1 MSAVKIVT
9 DSSAELSTEVVE
21 ELGITVVPWR
31 LQLGTETHQDAPGY
45 RSTEFYRE
53 TIRNK
58 VLPVPLPPDVRHMSQ
73 VYDRL
78 CRQTDDIVSVHCSAH
93 FAKIVQS
100 ARQAQGRMLGR
111 CRIQVIDSQYISR
124 ALGVLVEVAARA
136 AQAGMSGG
144 EIVRLVNGTIP
155 AVYLAFHVEKMDYI
169 SRAGLAP
176 NERTATTGLSRV
188 LLMIEDGQIVPFHR
202 SRSRGTPVDRLIEFI
217 AEFQRLE
224 SLYILHSGLNS
235 GYRDIAKRLREEMP
249 DQHFAEHIYGPLF
262 FNYVG
267 PTALGLVAFEGAS

>member
-9 DSSAELSTEVVE
+9 DSSAELSAEVVE

-31 LQLGTETHQDAPGY
+31 LQLGTETHQDAPSY

-53 TIRNK
+53 ATRNK
-58 VLPVPLPPDVRHMSQ
+58 IIPAPLPPDVRHMSQ
-73 VYDRL
+73 VYERV
-78 CRQTDDIVSVHCSAH
+78 CGQTDDIVSVHCSAY

-111 CRIQVIDSQYISR
+111 CRIQVVDSQYISR

-136 AQAGMSGG
+136 AQAGMPGA

-155 AVYLAFHVEKMDYI
+155 SVYLAFHVEKMDHI

-176 NERTATTGLSRV
+176 NDRTEATGLSRV
-188 LLMIEDGQIVPFHR
+188 LLMVEDGQIVPFHR

-224 SLYILHSGLNS
+224 SLYIFHSGLHS

-249 DQHFAEHIYGPLF
+249 EQHFAEHIYGPVL
-262 FNYVG
+262 FNYLG
-267 PTALGLVAFEGAS
+267 PTALGIVAFEGAS